1 VSDVTRYSL
10 APTFSKS
17 YPGSNHNRR
26 SIQLTQLSV
35 YPDQLRL
42 LLAQPKL
49 LRYVAKYQGM
59 RERPSAKWFIATH
72 GISNDPPSSAGPLPD
87 RGNRTPAYLTLA
99 SPAKIAVHIALVRM
113 TDHGQA
119 VSVRACS

>member
-72 GISNDPPSSAGPLPD
+72 GISNDPPQQRRPPARSGQSDPGISDPSFPREDSSAYCPGQDD
-87 RGNRTPAYLTLA
+87 RPRSGC
-99 SPAKIAVHIALVRM
+99 VRESM
-113 TDHGQA
+113 
-119 VSVRACS
+119 